1 MNTVLSGPEG
11 RAFISMAVGAN
22 NDRLPIDAPWDGRME
37 YLRNHS
43 SQEGLDENNPDGQVL
58 VKKCGASDD
67 RLPE

>member
-1 MNTVLSGPEG
+1 
-11 RAFISMAVGAN
+11 MAVGATKRQAT
-22 NDRLPIDAPWDGRME
+22 DRRTLGRAPE

-43 SQEGLDENNPDGQVL
+43 SHEGLDENNPDGQVL